1 MSRARTTAHTAAV
14 YALIARGPSK
24 MPQALIVIFLLF
36 FAVLAFAWFYLQ
48 RAKAR
53 TPAAESTDAASATP
67 AMAASAPAADAT
79 YASRRTPA
87 TITTITTTK
96 TTPATTTDRCP
107 RVA

>member
-1 MSRARTTAHTAAV
+1 
-14 YALIARGPSK
+14 

-67 AMAASAPAADAT
+67 ARSAG
-79 YASRRTPA
+79 
-87 TITTITTTK
+87 
-96 TTPATTTDRCP
+96 
-107 RVA
+107 